1 MDSLGQAASSIPKP
15 LLIGGAIAVVL
26 VLFVLMRRSGGT
38 VTAVAQQ
45 APIPED
51 PAIAAANASNVQ
63 AAYGARTS
71 AFSALAD
78 VVGGVSSTLIGATRD
93 VSLGALAGNA
103 SVANSYFAA
112 NRDVLTAGLQEQG
125 ATARAQLAESGATT
139 RTGLMETG
147 LTMRAGIDSAT
158 YEFVAQE
165 GTRQMAQNNATQEY
179 LAGVQSRTVLGV
191 NNVNNGTQRR
201 KNEYDAVNAGAK
213 TVCNGIVRFFTLGLA
228 GC

>member
-1 MDSLGQAASSIPKP
+1 MDSLGQAAASIPKP

-26 VLFVLMRRSGGT
+26 VLFVLMRRGSST

-51 PAIAAANASNVQ
+51 PAIAAANASTVQ

-71 AFSALAD
+71 AFGALAD

-93 VSLGALAGNA
+93 VSLGAIAGNA

-112 NRDVLTAGLQEQG
+112 NRDVLTTGLQEQA
-125 ATARAQLAESGATT
+125 ATERTQLMESGSNT
-139 RTGLMETG
+139 
-147 LTMRAGIDSAT
+147 RAGISRDT
-158 YEFVAQE
+158 YEFVARE
-165 GTRQMAQNNATQEY
+165 GTRQSLENELTQRM
-179 LAGVQSRTVLGV
+179 LADVQSRTALGI
-191 NNVNNGTQRR
+191 NNTNNATERR
-201 KNEYDAVNAGAK
+201 KNEQNAINTGAK